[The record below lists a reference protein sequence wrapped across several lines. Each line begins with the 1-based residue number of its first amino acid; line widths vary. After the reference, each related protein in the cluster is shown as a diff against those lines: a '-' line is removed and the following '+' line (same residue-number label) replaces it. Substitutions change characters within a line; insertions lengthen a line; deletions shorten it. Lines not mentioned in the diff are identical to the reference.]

1 MNVEAEMSFQH
12 EEPEFDFSYVF
23 EYSQE
28 GQNEPETGGC
38 SRAMEGFFLSL
49 YCMSCMLHSVRAL
62 DCTVRLQK
70 SFYMCAKMLN
80 AANQTK

>member
-38 SRAMEGFFLSL
+38 SRAMEGFFFVSLLYVLYVAQCEGTGL
-49 YCMSCMLHSVRAL
+49 YCETSEVFLYLC
-62 DCTVRLQK
+62 K
-70 SFYMCAKMLN
+70 N
-80 AANQTK
+80 A